1 MILEV
6 AFRVLSSS
14 SLPLPP
20 SAVRCQLPEA
30 RGSFSK
36 GSKWDFRAVKQSS
49 VCQTDR
55 GSCSKA
61 AVGEKIGVWVPKI
74 TISVQNSGVQLQRG
88 TEQLPNQGWLWHK
101 VISRV
106 INGGCAGLGA
116 PRGPPCPST
125 FLGSPGRA
133 GKEAEP
139 PNHFI
144 SSRTFPDRWE
154 KIAIKKP
161 QSQDGKI

>member
-74 TISVQNSGVQLQRG
+74 TISLQNSGVQLQRG

-106 INGGCAGLGA
+106 INGGCAGRGLPGDLPVPAHSWGALGEQGRKQS
-116 PRGPPCPST
+116 PQITSFPQGP
-125 FLGSPGRA
+125 SPTDGR
-133 GKEAEP
+133 KLL
-139 PNHFI
+139 
-144 SSRTFPDRWE
+144 
-154 KIAIKKP
+154 
-161 QSQDGKI
+161 